1 MIWGS
6 ARCCVTD
13 GRFNL
18 EGVNSNLVMAI
29 LTVVSMAWG
38 MVLFAWGLSLETN

>member
-13 GRFNL
+13 GGFNL
-18 EGVNSNLVMAI
+18 EGVNSNLDTAI
-29 LTVVSMAWG
+29 LMVVAMAWG
-38 MVLFAWGLSLETN
+38 MVLFAWEFSLET